1 MTLVTIGEV
10 GARSAIQGLAEALH
24 NSVVEDSHATLQ
36 GWRDQGGKHSMK
48 LGWIGTG
55 RMGAP
60 MAGRLI
66 RAGYPI
72 VIWNR
77 TRAKAESEELK
88 GAKVAG
94 SRSELA
100 NVDALFTMLSTGQ
113 DVIDVCF
120 GADGMF
126 REGAKS
132 FPRLLIDCSTI
143 GMAESAE
150 VRARLDKLGVQFL
163 AAPVSGNPKCVRAGK
178 LSCVVS
184 GPQEAFVEIKPAL
197 LAIAPRGAAY
207 AGAGELARMC
217 KIAVNLMLAVVSEN
231 MMEIT
236 LLAQKAGVPRHAFLE
251 FLNNSVVGSIFTRY
265 KTPALVNLDWT
276 TTFPPAGIRKDM
288 DLGLSMARELG
299 IPMPV
304 TSVVR
309 EVIQSHFGVAQL
321 QADPAAYLQKDFAAL
336 IETLALSAGVKLES
350 ENVAVSDGLE
360 PENESP
366 RTISRAEPEAR
377 DARV

>member
-1 MTLVTIGEV
+1 
-10 GARSAIQGLAEALH
+10 
-24 NSVVEDSHATLQ
+24 
-36 GWRDQGGKHSMK
+36 MK
-48 LGWIGTG
+48 LGWIGIG

-60 MAGRLI
+60 MAARLI
-66 RAGYPI
+66 RAGYP
-72 VIWNR
+72 VVVWNR

-120 GADGMF
+120 GAEGVF
-126 REGAKS
+126 RAGAKR
-132 FPRLLIDCSTI
+132 FPRLLVDCSTI
-143 GMAESAE
+143 SMAESAE

-197 LAIAPRGAAY
+197 LAIAARGVAY

-217 KIAVNLMLAVVSEN
+217 KIAVNLLLAVVNEN
-231 MMEIT
+231 MMEVT

-251 FLNNSVVGSIFTRY
+251 FLNNSVMGSVFTRY

-276 TTFPPAGIRKDM
+276 TTFPPTGMRKDM
-288 DLGLSMARELG
+288 DLGLSIARELG
-299 IPMPV
+299 MPMPV
-304 TSVVR
+304 TSAVR
-309 EVIQSHFGVAQL
+309 EVLQSHFGAAQL
-321 QADPAAYLQKDFAAL
+321 RPDPAAYLQKDFSAL
-336 IETLALSAGVKLES
+336 LETLALFAGVKLES

-360 PENESP
+360 PENEWP
-366 RTISRAEPEAR
+366 QAVSRAKPETTRAR
-377 DARV
+377 E